1 MKKQA
6 YILGILFLTIGI
18 LFGVRAYVS
27 NSITTSGV
35 ELGKAEDEAHA
46 LKTENVIIK
55 EKILEL
61 SSLTHIASEAGELG
75 FEESKTNFALAKERP
90 IAYKQ

>member
-1 MKKQA
+1 MKKG
-6 YILGILFLTIGI
+6 YTLGILILTIAI

-35 ELGKAEDEAHA
+35 ELGKAEDEAYV

-75 FEESKTNFALAKERP
+75 FQESKSNFALSKERP

>member
-1 MKKQA
+1 MKKA
-6 YILGILFLTIGI
+6 YTLGFLILTIVV
-18 LFGVRAYVS
+18 LFGVRTFVS

-35 ELGKAEDEAHA
+35 ELGKAEDAAHS
-46 LKTENVIIK
+46 LRTENVIIK

-61 SSLTHIASEAGELG
+61 TSLTHIASEAGELG
-75 FEESKTNFALAKERP
+75 FEESKANFALSKERP

>member
-1 MKKQA
+1 MKKV
-6 YILGILFLTIGI
+6 YLLGFLILTIGI

-35 ELGKAEDEAHA
+35 ELGKAEDEARA
-46 LKTENVIIK
+46 LRTENINIK

-75 FEESKTNFALAKERP
+75 FEESKANFALSKERP
-90 IAYKQ
+90 IAYNQ